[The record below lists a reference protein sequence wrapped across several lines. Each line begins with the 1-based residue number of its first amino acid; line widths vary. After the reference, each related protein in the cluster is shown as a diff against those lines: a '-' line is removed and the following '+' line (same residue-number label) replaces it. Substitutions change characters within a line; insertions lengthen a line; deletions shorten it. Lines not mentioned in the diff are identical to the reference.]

1 MLHKNIWAKAR
12 NDYSIGELRINDVN
26 IPELSDKMNEYVKTW
41 GETDFSSDKQFFFL
55 VQDEETYTPYPY
67 SNEDIFNFV
76 QQYSNMV
83 LNLEETDDAYEKLED
98 MAYDLVKDNSLAV
111 DLFLFLPEICADN
124 EFFNELHSGEKINFI
139 FGAKEKNQTVYKTQL
154 YTYYLIND
162 YIFELFRNG
171 MFNGK
176 ENEIYAKFINMSAL
190 YNIYIQIKEDYE
202 KKNKKLENLEVNLS
216 YNVSDSYILC

>member
-1 MLHKNIWAKAR
+1 MPSFNA
-12 NDYSIGELRINDVN
+12 
-26 IPELSDKMNEYVKTW
+26 
-41 GETDFSSDKQFFFL
+41 
-55 VQDEETYTPYPY
+55 
-67 SNEDIFNFV
+67 EDIFNFV
-76 QQYSNMV
+76 QRYSNMV

-190 YNIYIQIKEDYE
+190 YNIYIH
-202 KKNKKLENLEVNLS
+202 L
-216 YNVSDSYILC
+216 

>member
-1 MLHKNIWAKAR
+1 MKIFLKRKEFYYKTSNNKFFLRRTKIMERIKNI
-12 NDYSIGELRINDVN
+12 EFLRIIGCIAIILVHQFNSALLFGTFPDILLYKN
-26 IPELSDKMNEYVKTW
+26 
-41 GETDFSSDKQFFFL
+41 FSK
-55 VQDEETYTPYPY
+55 
-67 SNEDIFNFV
+67 I
-76 QQYSNMV
+76 
-83 LNLEETDDAYEKLED
+83 LNCGT
-98 MAYDLVKDNSLAV
+98 LAV